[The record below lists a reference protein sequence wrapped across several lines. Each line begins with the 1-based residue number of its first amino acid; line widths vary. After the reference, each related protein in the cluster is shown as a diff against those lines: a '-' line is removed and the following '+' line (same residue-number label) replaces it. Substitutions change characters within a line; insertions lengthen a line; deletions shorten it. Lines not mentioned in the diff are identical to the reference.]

1 MDARVEILNTIAKN
15 ENKDYEKPPDDKSV
29 DIVLYYTISELIK
42 NKNLVSAKTM
52 DKYRKL
58 KKIFT
63 RKYSDWDLTR
73 SQFVSYILH
82 ILEDAKEKVKDNPE
96 KEQRRYDNDVSK
108 LMMELILLNRMNL
121 RSASIN
127 ADANKQQLKQGI
139 EYYMGLLRLEFED
152 IDDSNTADDEKQS
165 DNITC
170 NQKASIYSPL
180 SIQPCRNEIQ
190 NILNSDSTTPTSTTP
205 TPTSTTPTPPS
216 STPIST
222 SSTPPSTPPA
232 TPATT
237 PTTTNSSSGNKDNQ
251 NSLYHLMKL
260 LTLLT
265 LNGNP
270 KKSSTNDN
278 ALLLLLDMM
287 MNLAKNSSSVKT
299 TQNSNATL
307 MILDLIKNISPNTVP
322 KSTSSTTA
330 NHAAALL
337 DLLKNLS
344 PQQQQTINKQKPEL
358 LLDLLKNLSPQ
369 QQQTINK
376 QKPELLHSILQ
387 LSRDINTGSK
397 VVKGGNPSDYDE
409 IYINDANYIKIRKF
423 ANEFEKYKDRIQ
435 DIKSEF
441 NEIKDKYD
449 VNKET
454 AETAKT
460 AKTAKTAETEEESTE
475 TTAKAEAEAKQKLMD
490 ENKRKN
496 DVKET
501 LSSLQDKC
509 KKLDNI
515 AENLYSNIKNTL
527 KELKKFIDE
536 LNKSQVLPYDDDIK
550 RLIKTLGLDLEYF
563 SETNTNYDLYVEFTK
578 NREIIEKT
586 QFDINLTKT
595 KIENEI
601 KNDSKEISLQSQLQ
615 LMHADK
621 STKITNTNV
630 SQGTPYTMYN
640 NGLQTPMPPRDHS
653 ARTTLQFPTG
663 GGHKEITFPRFDTLY
678 KNITLLKTALRDFN
692 DTSGNKN
699 VSGTTKAIPS
709 LYEDI
714 WDEYVTLNRNAKT
727 NNNLP
732 IYADDMLYNKL
743 KAHNLDPATVLEL
756 NFTDRVTFIVVLFF
770 LRLIIVILI
779 ELVIDYNIIRSLEY
793 SVIAYTLTY
802 IIFLILLIIIVNF
815 DAYKLRIIMNYLN
828 MHVNSTKIFLHVIL
842 FIIFMVLVYIMIK
855 SNETLSTFGDLFDFT
870 HIYKQ
875 LYEIS
880 ETSKTDS
887 DNRLTQD
894 EKLKLQYRLDII
906 TMLVFIFTAFLV
918 LVI

>member
-42 NKNLVSAKTM
+42 NKVLVSAKTM

-165 DNITC
+165 ITC

-180 SIQPCRNEIQ
+180 SIQPCRNRIQEIVKT
-190 NILNSDSTTPTSTTP
+190 D
-205 TPTSTTPTPPS
+205 
-216 STPIST
+216 
-222 SSTPPSTPPA
+222 
-232 TPATT
+232 
-237 PTTTNSSSGNKDNQ
+237 SSGNN
-251 NSLYHLMKL
+251 NNPNALYHLMKL

-265 LNGNP
+265 LNGNT
-270 KKSSTNDN
+270 KSSTNDN

-287 MNLAKNSSSVKT
+287 KNLAKNSSPVKT

-358 LLDLLKNLSPQ
+358 LLDLLKNLSSQ
-369 QQQTINK
+369 QHQSTGE

-387 LSRDINTGSK
+387 LSHDINTGSN
-397 VVKGGNPSDYDE
+397 VVKGGNNDDAE
-409 IYINDANYIKIRKF
+409 LYINDSNYIKIRKF
-423 ANEFEKYKDRIQ
+423 ANDFDKYYERILYIKSEFDSIKSEFDS
-435 DIKSEF
+435 IKSEF
-441 NEIKDKYD
+441 NGINDGKPKAL
-449 VNKET
+449 VT
-454 AETAKT
+454 TPGTPGTPGTPAATAKT

-475 TTAKAEAEAKQKLMD
+475 TTAKTAKAEAEAEAKQKLIN
-490 ENKRKN
+490 EIKTKN
-496 DVKET
+496 NLKEI

-586 QFDINLTKT
+586 QFDINLMKT
-595 KIENEI
+595 NIENEI
-601 KNDSKEISLQSQLQ
+601 KNDSKEINLQSQLQ
-615 LMHADK
+615 LMQADK
-621 STKITNTNV
+621 SVKYQNV
-630 SQGTPYTMYN
+630 SSPLKYDTD
-640 NGLQTPMPPRDHS
+640 LQSPSSVSKRLSFT
-653 ARTTLQFPTG
+653 TG
-663 GGHKEITFPRFDTLY
+663 GGDKEIYFKQFNKLFD
-678 KNITLLKTALRDFN
+678 NIKLLKTALRDFN

-699 VSGTTKAIPS
+699 VSGTTKTIPS

-793 SVIAYTLTY
+793 SVIVYTLTY

>member
-1 MDARVEILNTIAKN
+1 
-15 ENKDYEKPPDDKSV
+15 
-29 DIVLYYTISELIK
+29 
-42 NKNLVSAKTM
+42 
-52 DKYRKL
+52 
-58 KKIFT
+58 
-63 RKYSDWDLTR
+63 
-73 SQFVSYILH
+73 
-82 ILEDAKEKVKDNPE
+82 
-96 KEQRRYDNDVSK
+96 
-108 LMMELILLNRMNL
+108 
-121 RSASIN
+121 
-127 ADANKQQLKQGI
+127 
-139 EYYMGLLRLEFED
+139 
-152 IDDSNTADDEKQS
+152 
-165 DNITC
+165 
-170 NQKASIYSPL
+170 
-180 SIQPCRNEIQ
+180 
-190 NILNSDSTTPTSTTP
+190 
-205 TPTSTTPTPPS
+205 
-216 STPIST
+216 
-222 SSTPPSTPPA
+222 
-232 TPATT
+232 
-237 PTTTNSSSGNKDNQ
+237 
-251 NSLYHLMKL
+251 
-260 LTLLT
+260 
-265 LNGNP
+265 
-270 KKSSTNDN
+270 
-278 ALLLLLDMM
+278 
-287 MNLAKNSSSVKT
+287 
-299 TQNSNATL
+299 
-307 MILDLIKNISPNTVP
+307 
-322 KSTSSTTA
+322 
-330 NHAAALL
+330 
-337 DLLKNLS
+337 
-344 PQQQQTINKQKPEL
+344 
-358 LLDLLKNLSPQ
+358 
-369 QQQTINK
+369 
-376 QKPELLHSILQ
+376 
-387 LSRDINTGSK
+387 
-397 VVKGGNPSDYDE
+397 
-409 IYINDANYIKIRKF
+409 
-423 ANEFEKYKDRIQ
+423 
-435 DIKSEF
+435 
-441 NEIKDKYD
+441 
-449 VNKET
+449 
-454 AETAKT
+454 
-460 AKTAKTAETEEESTE
+460 
-475 TTAKAEAEAKQKLMD
+475 MD

-550 RLIKTLGLDLEYF
+550 RLIKTLGLNLEYF

-586 QFDINLTKT
+586 QFDINLIKT
-595 KIENEI
+595 KFENEI
-601 KNDSKEISLQSQLQ
+601 KNDSKEINLQSQLQ
-615 LMHADK
+615 LMQADK
-621 STKITNTNV
+621 SVKYQNIPSPTRSQYDISVETPIT
-630 SQGTPYTMYN
+630 
-640 NGLQTPMPPRDHS
+640 RDHHTAKTRLEFS
-653 ARTTLQFPTG
+653 G
-663 GGHKEITFPRFDTLY
+663 GVKDNKDASDKTDIKFDRFDTLH
-678 KNITLLKTALRDFN
+678 KNIKSLKNALKDFN